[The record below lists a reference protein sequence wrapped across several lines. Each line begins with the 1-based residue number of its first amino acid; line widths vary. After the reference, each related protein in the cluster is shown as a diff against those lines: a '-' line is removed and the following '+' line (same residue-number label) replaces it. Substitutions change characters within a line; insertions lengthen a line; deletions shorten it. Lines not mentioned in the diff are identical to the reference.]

1 MGIKDLN
8 KFLRKYCNETAI
20 YCMQMKELSGKKI
33 AVDISIYMYKY
44 AGDNT
49 LIENIYL
56 MLSVFRYYN
65 ITPIFIFDGKP
76 PTEKKTLLQK
86 RKENKKEAEKEY
98 NRLQTLLANED
109 SSLDTEDKQEIANNM
124 DILKKQFVY
133 INNETINLVKDLIR
147 FHGMTYYDAHGEA
160 DELCALLVMKNKVWA
175 CLSEDMD
182 MFVYGCPR
190 VLRYI
195 SLMNHTVVLYDTK
208 EILKMLG
215 LTQKELREICVLS
228 GTDYHSHIH
237 KTQLIDN
244 ANANANENE
253 NEKNIE
259 KSTEKSTE
267 KSREKTTRLHK
278 TLKLFKKY
286 HNEQIK
292 NNNNTNSNS
301 NSNSN
306 NNNNNNMQFYDWLL
320 EKTNYIEDY
329 NLLVK
334 IYKMFDLNENHE
346 HMKVFEN
353 IRIINGPIYQDKIDN
368 ILETDGFLFPDMK
381 KMY

>member
-20 YCMQMKELSGKKI
+20 HCIQMKELSGKKI

-44 AGDNT
+44 AGEDT

-56 MLSVFRYYN
+56 MLSIFRYYN
-65 ITPIFIFDGKP
+65 ITPIFVFDGKP
-76 PTEKKTLLQK
+76 PTEKKSLLQK
-86 RKENKKEAEKEY
+86 RSENKREAEKEY
-98 NRLQTLLANED
+98 NRLQALLSAEETKME
-109 SSLDTEDKQEIANNM
+109 TEDKQEIINNM
-124 DILKKQFVY
+124 DMLKKQFVY
-133 INNETINLVKDLIR
+133 INNETINFVKHLIR

-195 SLMNHTVVLYDTK
+195 SLMNHTLVLYDTK

-215 LTQKELREICVLS
+215 VTEKELREICVLS

-237 KTQLIDN
+237 KPTVKI
-244 ANANANENE
+244 ANENNE
-253 NEKNIE
+253 NTENTKN
-259 KSTEKSTE
+259 
-267 KSREKTTRLHK
+267 TTRLHK

-286 HNEQIK
+286 HNEQVK
-292 NNNNTNSNS
+292 NPRPPQTHQN
-301 NSNSN
+301 
-306 NNNNNNMQFYDWLL
+306 FYNWLL

-329 NLLVK
+329 DLLVK

-353 IRIINGPIYQDKIDN
+353 IRIINGPIYQDKIND
-368 ILETDGFLFPDMK
+368 LLKTDGFLFPENE
-381 KMY
+381 